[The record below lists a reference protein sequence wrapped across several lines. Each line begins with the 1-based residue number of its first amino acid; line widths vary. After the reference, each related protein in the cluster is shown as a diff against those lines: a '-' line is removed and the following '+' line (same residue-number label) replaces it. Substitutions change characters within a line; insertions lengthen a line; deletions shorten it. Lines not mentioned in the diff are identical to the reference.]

1 VVVQALVSHVLAMTR
16 PPEEQISTLEARM
29 AALEARVQ
37 RNSAHANRPPSA
49 DPPWVKPH
57 TSSTPTGTPGA
68 RPGHLGHRQAWW
80 EPTEVIE
87 VQPPACGCGQTA
99 FPDAHPYDTHQVIE
113 WPDLQMTVPQV
124 VWYAARGSR
133 GGRVTKAA
141 VPPAASAGYGPRF
154 TALLGELSGRQRS
167 RRSAVQACGRSGLGG
182 PIS

>member
-1 VVVQALVSHVLAMTR
+1 MASLPLPTGLALDPPTWEQTPVVVQALVSHVLAMTR
-16 PPEEQISTLEARM
+16 PPAEQISTLEARM

-37 RNSAHANRPPSA
+37 RNSAQANRPPSA

-57 TSSTPTGTPGA
+57 TSSTPMGTPGA

-99 FPDAHPYDTHQVIE
+99 FPDAHPDDTHQVIE

-124 VWYAARGSR
+124 VW
-133 GGRVTKAA
+133 
-141 VPPAASAGYGPRF
+141 
-154 TALLGELSGRQRS
+154 
-167 RRSAVQACGRSGLGG
+167 
-182 PIS
+182 